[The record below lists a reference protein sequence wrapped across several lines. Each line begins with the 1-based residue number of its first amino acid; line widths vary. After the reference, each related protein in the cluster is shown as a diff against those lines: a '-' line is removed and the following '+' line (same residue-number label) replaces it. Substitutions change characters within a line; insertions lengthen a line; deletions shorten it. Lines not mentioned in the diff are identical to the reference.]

1 MLYICNKVFKNSTF
15 TTVDPLTTLVVRKNI
30 LQHFSLNDCRCKEH
44 HFITFRQRTVRIV
57 K

>member
-1 MLYICNKVFKNSTF
+1 MYLKTEP
-15 TTVDPLTTLVVRKNI
+15 VDPLTTLVVRKNI